1 MEEKNTRKFQI
12 SGGIFDS
19 YQEIILID
27 NFSSTK
33 EILEFVIDNL
43 NSYLITINLLYLVEK
58 LEYLQFY
65 TLPFNILSSYTLVE
79 DTIYIYE
86 YYKIIENHENN
97 LLENIDKNINI
108 MIINKNFNE
117 KNLNY
122 LINSILDYTKCDFF
136 ITNDNEISDLSTN
149 KINEIN
155 DFHKIFLNYLKND
168 ELKKFYN

>member
-122 LINSILDYTKCDFF
+122 LINSILNYTKCDFL
-136 ITNDNEISDLSTN
+136 INDNEITDLSEN